1 MHANAAFWRQSSSV
15 DNAYNHHLKKTMWPI
30 RLNLLQKLQLM
41 GYCFRDMPDDK
52 HVETDSG
59 KKSYLMESKDEA
71 KRLDIKTDPDEL
83 RQQATWCNIRPGT
96 KVLDVGCGPGRTTSI
111 LHSMLQPGGSIVGVD
126 FSEERV
132 SHAKRLFG
140 NIPGVDFKVR
150 DFTKPMD
157 DLGSFDIVWV
167 RFVLEYFKR
176 ESPEIVRNLISNL
189 NPDGQLCLLD
199 LDYNCLNHYEL
210 PSRMNDIIHRFM
222 ERLEER
228 HNFDPYAGRKLYSY
242 LFDLG
247 FRDIE
252 MNLMAHHLIY
262 GEIRPED
269 EFNWIKKLEVA
280 SSHMRDIFND
290 YPGGYDA
297 FFTDF
302 KTFFHDPRRFTYTP
316 IIMARGK
323 KPLG

>member
-1 MHANAAFWRQSSSV
+1 MSN
-15 DNAYNHHLKKTMWPI
+15 DTNTNI
-30 RLNLLQKLQLM
+30 
-41 GYCFRDMPDDK
+41 DMSPK
-52 HVETDSG
+52 

-71 KRLDIKTDPDEL
+71 RRLDIKTDPQEL
-83 RQQATWCNIRPGT
+83 RQQAKWCGIRPGLR
-96 KVLDVGCGPGRTTSI
+96 VLDVGCGPGRTTSI

-126 FSEERV
+126 FSEDRI
-132 SHAKRLFG
+132 SYAKRLFG
-140 NIPGVDFKVR
+140 DTPGIDFELR

-167 RFVLEYFKR
+167 RFVLEYFRK
-176 ESPEIVRNLISNL
+176 ESLDIVKNLSLNL
-189 NPDGQLCLLD
+189 KQNGWLCLLD

-210 PSRMNDIIHRFM
+210 PVQMNNIIHRFM
-222 ERLEER
+222 GRLEKR

-262 GEIRPED
+262 GKISPED

-280 SSHMRDIFND
+280 SSHMMDIFND
-290 YPGGYDA
+290 YPGGYER
-297 FFTDF
+297 FFADF
-302 KTFFHDPRRFTYTP
+302 RSFFHDPRRFTYTP

-323 KPLG
+323 RP